1 MLSFGQECQERLEST
16 GDAGRTPP
24 LSAFDSQS
32 RADCFRI
39 ACVSSA
45 RNEEGRTRSYST
57 HTQAQGRQAPLRP
70 AGADKGLRGGER
82 KSFHWI
88 TSLAGGKGGISPHI
102 YLISKKKRKMC
113 RPKLKIVQN
122 SGSQLSLSRFAM
134 ISKTWAMDGRR
145 EEGARNIGD
154 TPRALARTGPTEGI
168 EQSSPH

>member
-1 MLSFGQECQERLEST
+1 MAKQLVTLLGEGHFKLCQSSQGLVVLSFEPECQERLEST

-102 YLISKKKRKMC
+102 YLISEKKEKC
-113 RPKLKIVQN
+113 V
-122 SGSQLSLSRFAM
+122 
-134 ISKTWAMDGRR
+134 
-145 EEGARNIGD
+145 ARN
-154 TPRALARTGPTEGI
+154 
-168 EQSSPH
+168 